1 MWYSYRKECQMK
13 KYLIAVL
20 ISMILGICNIF
31 AQSFAGVP
39 NGKTKEAVITV
50 PEGKSFKTI
59 VTTPL
64 TSEYL
69 TLGQKVTTVLGEDF
83 YYNGKLIAP
92 MESVVTGSVIKVLKA
107 SDDTNGELLLR
118 FTRITTPYG
127 IQIPVS
133 AVIKNNH
140 QTGLLSGENKNFA
153 SEKGDVD
160 IPVNTPVDLLLIQ
173 PITVNPEVY
182 NLNYK

>member
-1 MWYSYRKECQMK
+1 MR

-20 ISMILGICNIF
+20 ISVLLSLCNIYGQVS
-31 AQSFAGVP
+31 ASVP
-39 NGKTKEAVITV
+39 NGKTKEAVISV

-64 TSEYL
+64 SSEYL
-69 TLGQKVTTVLGEDF
+69 TLGQKVTMVLGEDF
-83 YYNGKLIAP
+83 YYKDKLIAP
-92 MESVVTGSVIKVLKA
+92 MESVVYGSVIKVSKA
-107 SDDTNGELLLR
+107 AEENKGELLVR

-133 AVIKNNH
+133 AVIKTKNSS
-140 QTGLLSGENKNFA
+140 GLLTGKDETFA
-153 SEKGDVD
+153 SDKGDID
-160 IPVNTPVDLLLIQ
+160 IPVNTSLDLLLIQ